1 MRLFYRYKKK
11 ILEVITGKKSIIL
24 TIANAY
30 KKLKIKSKFQK
41 RGAYDVKW

>member
-1 MRLFYRYKKK
+1 MRFFYCYKNK
-11 ILEVITGKKSIIL
+11 ILEVINGKKTIIL